1 MTLSNG
7 GLKLKLK
14 MRVKIKFFTTFTVS
28 VAILRYFYKLFVKE
42 SFHLTLFL
50 TGGGRNHLF
59 APYRLN
65 YSQYCFANISAT
77 NAPIFMKFET

>member
-1 MTLSNG
+1 MSTQASKLLNVEPKHILDFELNFNCSQDFADLKERTLNP
-7 GLKLKLK
+7 
-14 MRVKIKFFTTFTVS
+14 IPD
-28 VAILRYFYKLFVKE
+28 
-42 SFHLTLFL
+42 
-50 TGGGRNHLF
+50 GGGRNHLF